1 MADPRYFAWY
11 ELITTDVAGALAFYA
26 DVIGWGAQEAS
37 TPTLSYTLFT
47 TGALPAA
54 GLMELPEE
62 GRRMGARPRWMGYIG
77 VENVQATVDAIK
89 RLGGGVYVAPTDTN
103 IGLISV
109 VADPNSANFALID
122 RLQIR
127 PQHPAEMSKGGRV
140 GWHELLAADLQKQ
153 FAFYSELFGWQK
165 VEDEPDSSAGH
176 HAFSAGGQVIGGAI
190 EKRATEPLS
199 YWLFYFNVDD
209 LDAAIERVEVGGGTA
224 SRKDE
229 ELSSGLSVARCTDP
243 QGAVFA
249 LQGKRGHTRRVG
261 WSTEWRGFS
270 SRGQL
275 LSPKRRRGS
284 SANS

>member
-77 VENVQATVDAIK
+77 VENVQATVDGIK

-284 SANS
+284 SAKS